1 MIKSSVVNC
10 FRSIHLP
17 EFVRPKSIGGYFD
30 LELPRENTSYMHEN
44 AFYYQSARAAFR
56 SLLQAGKPQRV
67 WLPKYICD
75 AMLSPLLDEGIEHV
89 WYDLDENL
97 KVSDSIVLG
106 EGDWILY
113 VNYFGVCQN
122 QIDDL
127 LNRFPANEIIFD
139 YSQAFFDLPKLEAL
153 ATIYSPRKFF
163 GVPDGGILVTDID
176 VTLPSIPDDDSLLRM
191 PHLLKRLYEQPELGY
206 SAYLSSEE
214 SLHDSGPKKMS
225 GLTKRLLKSINYNEI
240 RKKRIENFNH
250 LHEQL
255 KDINLFYLDEKKIAS
270 PLCYPFITTNEKLRE
285 YLIKNRVFIPTYW
298 DDALDRVDN
307 DWAAKVIHNLLPI
320 PLDQRYSLSDMD
332 DVISL
337 LLGSEKNV

>member
-1 MIKSSVVNC
+1 M
-10 FRSIHLP
+10 P

-139 YSQAFFDLPKLEAL
+139 YSQAFFDIDADFCRRVRLVCM
-153 ATIYSPRKFF
+153 YV
-163 GVPDGGILVTDID
+163 GVYVCMYVLCMYVCMC
-176 VTLPSIPDDDSLLRM
+176 VCM
-191 PHLLKRLYEQPELGY
+191 Y
-206 SAYLSSEE
+206 A
-214 SLHDSGPKKMS
+214 
-225 GLTKRLLKSINYNEI
+225 
-240 RKKRIENFNH
+240 RIH
-250 LHEQL
+250 V
-255 KDINLFYLDEKKIAS
+255 Y
-270 PLCYPFITTNEKLRE
+270 
-285 YLIKNRVFIPTYW
+285 V
-298 DDALDRVDN
+298 
-307 DWAAKVIHNLLPI
+307 
-320 PLDQRYSLSDMD
+320 
-332 DVISL
+332 
-337 LLGSEKNV
+337 